1 MPVDIGKIEKIAV
14 NGMVLGKGGP
24 LRAGHGEDA
33 AEKAVQEP
41 DELLQMRH
49 GTRFSPHRR
58 APTIERH

>member
-14 NGMVLGKGGP
+14 NGMVLGKGGL

-33 AEKAVQEP
+33 AEKSVQEP

-49 GTRFSPHRR
+49 GT
-58 APTIERH
+58 